1 MPTYEGLPRFWREFN
16 GLGLEEQ
23 ARFLS
28 AVGLLMRFLR
38 SGETIPGLRLKGVS
52 SHPGV
57 FEITWGPDR
66 RATFEYG
73 GQVRP
78 GHPHIVWRRVGS
90 HDIFRD
96 P

>member
-16 GLGLEEQ
+16 DLSAEEQ
-23 ARFLS
+23 ARFLN
-28 AVGLLMRFLR
+28 AVSLLMRLLR
-38 SGETIPGLRLKGVS
+38 SGEAIPGLRLKGVTA
-52 SHPGV
+52 HPGV

-73 GQVRP
+73 AQVRP
-78 GHPHIVWRRVGS
+78 GHSHIIWRRVGT